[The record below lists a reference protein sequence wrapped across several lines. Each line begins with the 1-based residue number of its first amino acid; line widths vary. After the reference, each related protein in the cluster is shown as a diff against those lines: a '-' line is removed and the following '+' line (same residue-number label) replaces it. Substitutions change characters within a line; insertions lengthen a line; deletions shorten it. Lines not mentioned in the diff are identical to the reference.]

1 MNLALCWI
9 FTYTLGLFSYLE
21 SVLEKYIMGPEY
33 NSKNGNRYSKAAH
46 SFEQYAEADKEVME
60 LLFWHVDVTDL

>member
-1 MNLALCWI
+1 
-9 FTYTLGLFSYLE
+9 
-21 SVLEKYIMGPEY
+21 MGPEY

-60 LLFWHVDVTDL
+60 LLFWHVDVTNL